1 MRHRSGI
8 DIMGE
13 ILDAAN
19 EKGGVGK
26 SRIMYKAFLSYA
38 QLKEYLPALTES
50 RLLRYDI
57 DTQTFKTTQKGL
69 RFLNTYNRIGEAM
82 KIPSIRQQQFKMQGG
97 WGGPWYASWALIINK
112 SRTASSQ
119 QMNIGRSSSLQRP
132 SYEEYQE

>member
-1 MRHRSGI
+1 MKIIFSCITFHRNPILVSVVNRRGSNMRHRSGI

-19 EKGGVGK
+19 ERDGVGK

-57 DTQTFKTTQKGL
+57 DTQTFKITQKGL

-82 KIPSIRQQQFKMQGG
+82 KIPSIRQQQVKMQGG
-97 WGGPWYASWALIINK
+97 
-112 SRTASSQ
+112 
-119 QMNIGRSSSLQRP
+119 
-132 SYEEYQE
+132 

>member
-19 EKGGVGK
+19 ERGGVGK

-82 KIPSIRQQQFKMQGG
+82 KIPSQQQVKVQGG
-97 WGGPWYASWALIINK
+97 GGL
-112 SRTASSQ
+112 
-119 QMNIGRSSSLQRP
+119 
-132 SYEEYQE
+132 

>member
-1 MRHRSGI
+1 MKIIFSCITIHRNPILVSVVIRRVSKMRHRRGI
-8 DIMGE
+8 DIIAE

-19 EKGGVGK
+19 ERGGVGK

-97 WGGPWYASWALIINK
+97 
-112 SRTASSQ
+112 
-119 QMNIGRSSSLQRP
+119 
-132 SYEEYQE
+132 

>member
-19 EKGGVGK
+19 EKSGVGRT
-26 SRIMYKAFLSYA
+26 RIMYKAFLSYT

-50 RLLRYDI
+50 GLLRYDI
-57 DTQTFKTTQKGL
+57 DAQTFKTTQKGL

-82 KIPSIRQQQFKMQGG
+82 KIPSIQQQQQQVKMQGRG
-97 WGGPWYASWALIINK
+97 
-112 SRTASSQ
+112 
-119 QMNIGRSSSLQRP
+119 
-132 SYEEYQE
+132 